1 MSRMISFVHSGD
13 MGDCIAGL
21 AAVKEICEKEDAK
34 ARIFLDTT
42 GGREDEWCLR
52 QSQGMGLK
60 FNRKSFEFL
69 QPLIEDQPYVVDCN
83 DFTEVQ
89 PLKIDYNMNAFRA
102 LFFNKEALKA
112 TNQNL
117 VFMHQLACGLKIG
130 YKGPWLTVSD
140 GAFTD
145 APTPQKR
152 KALMFRSTRYH
163 SSDTLY
169 LVNRKILEADGSFIG
184 TDLEHAC
191 VKDCLRMELPRIVVR
206 DALDIAKEIKKSEKI
221 FCNGTLAY
229 WIAVGLGHKDITH
242 ELGVDI
248 PTTYFPDQNPEIK
261 YVIGN
266 HFIK

>member
-1 MSRMISFVHSGD
+1 MSRMLTFVHSGD
-13 MGDCIAGL
+13 MGDIIAGL
-21 AAVKEICEKEDAK
+21 ATVKEICEKNDAK

-42 GGREDEWCLR
+42 GGKEDEWCLR

-60 FNRKSFEFL
+60 FNRKAFDFL

-117 VFMHQLACGLKIG
+117 VFTQQLAAGLDIG
-130 YKGPWLTVSD
+130 YKGPWLSISEPFADEPV
-140 GAFTD
+140 
-145 APTPQKR
+145 PPKR
-152 KALMFRSTRYH
+152 KVLMIRSTRYH
-163 SSDTLY
+163 SSDALY
-169 LVNRKILEADGSFIG
+169 LVNRKELEADGAFIG
-184 TDLEHAC
+184 TDLEAAC
-191 VKDCLRMELPRIVVR
+191 VKDCLRMELQRIVVR
-206 DALDIAKEIKKSEKI
+206 NALDIAKEIKKSEKVL
-221 FCNGTLAY
+221 CNGTLAY
-229 WIAVGLGHKDITH
+229 WIAVGLGHPQIVH

-248 PTTYFPDQNPEIK
+248 PTTYFPDQKPEIK
-261 YVIGN
+261 YVLGN